1 MTFEE
6 AFHLADSVVF
16 ATIKRHLKDVEVA
29 ILRGACHGQK
39 YQEIASRY
47 GCTAEYLKHDV
58 GPKLWKLL
66 SEALGERVSKK
77 NFRAALERRWH
88 GFHLE
93 RKSDAIEPTEKLLPL
108 PDSRGETESRR
119 SPNSNLAVGEKVA
132 TPKYQDWGEAIDPS
146 PFYGRAAEL
155 SQLQQWIAT
164 DRSPVVA
171 LSGEVG
177 IGKTALAVTCAQQL
191 QSEFDFIIW
200 RSLLSAPAIEEILAD
215 LLPSLAAGEEI
226 DLPKSRDSQ
235 ISLLLHYLASAR
247 CLLVLDNVE
256 AILEDRDRSTGYRV
270 GCESYKELLQ
280 AASRSNHQSCL
291 LLIGRELPP
300 EMASSICSLPLTGL
314 EEMAGK
320 ELLKSKGFTGS
331 EEVCRKIV
339 DRYQG
344 NPLALKPIGKI
355 IQEISQ
361 TNGNRDISHLWHQ
374 CTAVFAEIDE
384 LLDHQFACLSALE
397 KQVMYCLADRR
408 SPIYPADLLPQ
419 MMTPISE
426 AKLIEVLN
434 SLWER
439 SLVEKNAAR
448 FTQQPAIGDYMT
460 KRFQTQ

>member
-1 MTFEE
+1 MNFEE
-6 AFHLADSVVF
+6 AFHVADAVVF
-16 ATIKRHLKDVEVA
+16 AKIERHLKDVEVA

-39 YQEIASRY
+39 YQEIAAKY

-66 SEALGERVSKK
+66 SEALGERVGKK
-77 NFRAALERRWH
+77 NFRAALERRLH
-88 GFHLE
+88 GSHLN
-93 RKSDAIEPTEKLLPL
+93 RKSDAIEPTGELL
-108 PDSRGETESRR
+108 PDSSRETESHR
-119 SPNSNLAVGEKVA
+119 SPNSNLALLEKVA

-155 SQLQQWIAT
+155 AQLQQWLLT
-164 DRSPVVA
+164 DRSPLVA
-171 LSGEVG
+171 LSGAKG

-200 RSLLSAPAIEEILAD
+200 RSLLSAPALEEILAD
-215 LLPSLAAGEEI
+215 LLQSLAPGEEI
-226 DLPKSRDSQ
+226 DLPKNRDRQ
-235 ISLLLHYLASAR
+235 ISLLLDRLSSAR

-256 AILEDRDRSTGYRV
+256 SILEDRDRSTGYRA
-270 GCESYKELLQ
+270 GCEVYKELLQ
-280 AASRSNHQSCL
+280 AVGRAAHQSCL

-320 ELLKSKGFTGS
+320 ELLRGKGFTGS
-331 EEVCRKIV
+331 EDICRKIIQC
-339 DRYQG
+339 YKG
-344 NPLALKPIGKI
+344 NPLALKLTGKT

-361 TNGNRDISHLWHQ
+361 TNGNGNIYHFCHQ
-374 CTAVFAEIDE
+374 CTAVFGEIDE

-397 KQVMYCLADRR
+397 KQVIYCLINHR
-408 SPIYPADLLPQ
+408 SPISPADLLPQ

-426 AKLIEVLN
+426 AKLIEVLT

-448 FTQQPAIGDYMT
+448 FIPQPAVRAYMN
-460 KRFQTQ
+460 KRFQAQ